1 MKNLKLAQ
9 SFYNKH
15 KNTDKI
21 RIGDLFNLCLLILE
35 ERKLIDIVIPISFHK
50 IYKKI
55 LQNKLFEYSNTKIK
69 KDTDDCIRYSC
80 TLKKNKHILQKVH
93 NTPQFNP
100 KLYAKYL
107 DNKFYRCKYSDIK
120 ISKYY
125 LGLTVYDKSSL
136 NKSSFFMCQQC
147 TVKDIQQN
155 MTNIFTHSLKFQKIA
170 KELSPSLIIK
180 FVIQPID

>member
-55 LQNKLFEYSNTKIK
+55 LTNKLFEYSSK
-69 KDTDDCIRYSC
+69 KVQNETRMQYSC
-80 TLKKNKHILQKVH
+80 TLKKK
-93 NTPQFNP
+93 
-100 KLYAKYL
+100 
-107 DNKFYRCKYSDIK
+107 
-120 ISKYY
+120 
-125 LGLTVYDKSSL
+125 
-136 NKSSFFMCQQC
+136 
-147 TVKDIQQN
+147 
-155 MTNIFTHSLKFQKIA
+155 
-170 KELSPSLIIK
+170 
-180 FVIQPID
+180 

>member
-55 LQNKLFEYSNTKIK
+55 LTNKLFEYSSQKVQKET
-69 KDTDDCIRYSC
+69 RMQYSC
-80 TLKKNKHILQKVH
+80 TLKKNKPILQKINKVPFDH
-93 NTPQFNP
+93 A
-100 KLYAKYL
+100 LYAKYL

-120 ISKYY
+120 ITTHY
-125 LGLTVYDKSSL
+125 LTLTAYDPKATKAIPSGL
-136 NKSSFFMCQQC
+136 MMQRC
-147 TVKDIQQN
+147 TLKAAKKN
-155 MTNIFTHSLKFQKIA
+155 MTNIFMYSLKFKKIA
-170 KELSPSLIIK
+170 TKLSPSLNIEFRIRS
-180 FVIQPID
+180 IE

>member
-21 RIGDLFNLCLLILE
+21 RIGDLFNLCLLILD

-55 LQNKLFEYSNTKIK
+55 LTNKLFEYSSNKVK
-69 KDTDDCIRYSC
+69 RGEEEGIRYSC
-80 TLKKNKHILQKVH
+80 ALKKNKYIIQKI
-93 NTPQFNP
+93 NKTPFDH

-107 DNKFYRCKYSDIK
+107 DNKFYRCKYSDFK

-125 LGLTVYDKSSL
+125 LGLKVHERSSL
-136 NKSSFFMCQQC
+136 NKLSFFMCQKC

-170 KELSPSLIIK
+170 KELSSSLIIK
-180 FVIQPID
+180 FVIQPTD